1 MQACF
6 TQKLCQRELC
16 YGHVRDAITYS
27 ACKKLV
33 RAIPF
38 DVLLGDNI
46 DNGHVFMGF
55 TPSGTHLISYKCVI
69 DDEYSLLHH
78 YSLHWWRFNLG
89 KLLKHE
95 HEEPLFAA
103 AASIK
108 HQLLICVYQLVGS
121 QWVLVLGSNPSQTG
135 NSDPHYLT
143 LARLPCDKACHSIH
157 CFYEVFPPFTSID
170 RSLVLKIPGVVILNT
185 VCSLIAIRYDCTSD
199 NHHQFDHSIEH
210 SVGCGFRKQSFSSVS
225 TSNGESRLDQF
236 SILPLHV
243 RKEGEEMLEV
253 CTNLKDDSSAVMIE
267 QYNLDIEQ
275 WMSNCV
281 ESLLSAEQRFRL
293 SQLVDYD
300 VQLVEVDSEGVVIAA
315 IVPLMAVLDQELGRI
330 QFISLELVISWK
342 IFKGHIELVSQST
355 PTVVDKRPP
364 IGNWKGAQ
372 NLITTLKQFCSAN
385 IPSSVTV
392 HSFSNLKLIKTG
404 KPVYA
409 LKHHFLPIYIVY
421 RPRKSDE
428 CSE

>member
-1 MQACF
+1 M
-6 TQKLCQRELC
+6 
-16 YGHVRDAITYS
+16 
-27 ACKKLV
+27 
-33 RAIPF
+33 
-38 DVLLGDNI
+38 
-46 DNGHVFMGF
+46 
-55 TPSGTHLISYKCVI
+55 
-69 DDEYSLLHH
+69 
-78 YSLHWWRFNLG
+78 LG

-108 HQLLICVYQLVGS
+108 HQLLICVYQPVGS
-121 QWVLVLGSNPSQTG
+121 QWVLVLGSNPSQVG

-143 LARLPCDKACHSIH
+143 LAKPPSDKVSHSIH

-185 VCSLIAIRYDCTSD
+185 VCSLIAIRYDCTEDGCSQY
-199 NHHQFDHSIEH
+199 QFNHSIQH
-210 SVGCGFRKQSFSSVS
+210 SVGCGFRKQSFSFVS
-225 TSNGESRLDQF
+225 SNNTESRLDQF
-236 SILPLHV
+236 SFLPLHV
-243 RKEGEEMLEV
+243 HKGGEELLEV
-253 CTNLKDDSSAVMIE
+253 SDSSKDDNSVVIIE

-275 WMSNCV
+275 WLSGSV
-281 ESLLSAEQRFRL
+281 ESLLSAERRFRL

-315 IVPLMAVLDQELGRI
+315 IVPLMAVLDQQLGRI

-342 IFKGHIELVSQST
+342 IYEGHIDLVSQSA
-355 PTVVDKRPP
+355 PTLVEKRPP

-372 NLITTLKQFCSAN
+372 NLISSLKQFCSAN
-385 IPSSVTV
+385 IPSPVTV
-392 HSFSNLKLIKTG
+392 HSLSNMKLIKTG

-421 RPRKSDE
+421 RPRKNDCSSD
-428 CSE
+428 